1 MSKSSSSWL
10 FEDYKKIFEDKTGS
24 TLPNEEAEFL
34 KKYFNPY
41 SNFAPGKH
49 LYYLSVFR
57 LKRFYPR
64 FVVYF
69 LIKMKLYKDFT
80 AAEQDSLK
88 SLYEDFAK
96 HFIHEVTKAY
106 CKFSD

>member
-10 FEDYKKIFEDKTGS
+10 FEDYKKIFETITGS
-24 TLPNEEAEFL
+24 KLTNDETEFL
-34 KKYFNPY
+34 KKYFDPY

-49 LYYLSVFR
+49 LYYLSIFR

-64 FVVYF
+64 FVVHY
-69 LIKMKLYKDFT
+69 LIKKKLYTDF
-80 AAEQDSLK
+80 AKAEQYSLK
-88 SLYEDFAK
+88 SIHKDFAK
-96 HFIHEVTKAY
+96 HFLNEVTKAY